1 MYRKEE
7 ILDKY
12 PREFWENALYQWV
25 HDELARKAI
34 ARNFLD
40 KIPYEKVAEEL
51 GVSRDTVYNKICK
64 YSPKL
69 FDHIDID

>member
-25 HDELARKAI
+25 RDELARKAI

-40 KIPYEKVAEEL
+40 GIPYEKVAEEL
-51 GVSRDTVYNKICK
+51 GVSRDTVYNKIKK
-64 YSPKL
+64 YSPKM
-69 FDHIDID
+69 FDHVDID